1 MIPRST
7 AAKNENKP
15 QPIIRCR
22 VRCPMCQTAGYQY
35 RMNNRVF
42 WNKDIDIDLQPQ
54 NYAKLDHVDPN
65 FHPPLYYMWYCPECH
80 FTAGYRH
87 FIHPLKDVY
96 VKVDAVAERIRDAY
110 AAKGSFYSLV
120 NILSQNLDVE
130 YMDFFQGLR
139 LHLLAVLELE
149 LIEDMVK
156 QYFLNLG
163 RYCLHLAWL
172 YRDLSNNAEASAATL
187 PRMEELYEEVKAFW
201 PAMPR
206 SEYEALNKAANYY
219 DQTFERSPQV
229 KTVIDEVSILQV
241 IARIYIKLGK
251 REESKKLLNNSVER
265 ALEAR
270 EKIEAKL
277 RDTGEEG
284 RKLTGDQTADMVTL
298 SRRLRSIADES
309 KQLIQLLA
317 DERLKEHTARA
328 RELLKNHKGK
338 ERDALEIILVKN
350 HIDRRVIAKLL
361 PADKKKSVFTWQL

>member
-1 MIPRST
+1 MIPRSK
-7 AAKNENKP
+7 AAKKENKP
-15 QPIIRCR
+15 QPIMRCR
-22 VRCPMCQTAGYQY
+22 VRCPMCQEASYQY

-42 WNKDIDIDLQPQ
+42 WNRDIDIDLQPQ

-65 FHPPLYYMWYCPECH
+65 FHPPLYYMWHCPECH

-96 VKVDAVAERIRDAY
+96 VKVEAVSARIRETY
-110 AAKGSFYSLV
+110 AAKGDFYKLV
-120 NILSQNLDVE
+120 NILSRGLDVE
-130 YMDFFQGLR
+130 HMDFFQGLK

-172 YRDLSNNAEASAATL
+172 YRDLSNNPEALAATQ
-187 PRMEELYEEVKAFW
+187 PRLDELYEEVKELW

-206 SEYEALNKAANYY
+206 TEYEALYKAVNYY

-241 IARIYIKLGK
+241 IARIYIKLEK
-251 REESKKLLNNSVER
+251 RDEARKMLTSSIDR

-270 EKIEAKL
+270 DKIELKL
-277 RDTGEEG
+277 HDTGEEG
-284 RKLTGDQTADMVTL
+284 KKLTADQTADMVTL
-298 SRRLRSIADES
+298 SRRLRTIADEG

-317 DERLKEHTARA
+317 EERLKEHTVRA
-328 RELLKNHKGK
+328 KKLLKANKGRDRTVL
-338 ERDALEIILVKN
+338 ERILTKN
-350 HIDRRVIAKLL
+350 HIDRRVIAQLL
-361 PADKKKSVFTWQL
+361 PEDKKKSAFSW

>member
-1 MIPRST
+1 MIPRSK
-7 AAKNENKP
+7 AAITENKP
-15 QPIIRCR
+15 QPVIRCK
-22 VRCPMCQTAGYQY
+22 VRCPMCQAASYQY

-42 WNKDIDIDLQPQ
+42 WNQDIDIDLQPQ

-110 AAKGSFYSLV
+110 AAKGSFHQLV
-120 NILSQNLDVE
+120 NILSRDLDIE
-130 YMDFFQGLR
+130 HMDFFQGLR

-149 LIEDMVK
+149 LIEDVVK

-172 YRDLSNNAEASAATL
+172 YRDLSNNPEALAATQ
-187 PRMEELYEEVKAFW
+187 PRLDELYEEVRELW
-201 PAMPR
+201 PNMPR
-206 SEYEALNKAANYY
+206 TEYEALNKAANYY

-251 REESKKLLNNSVER
+251 REEAKKLLSNSVDR

-284 RKLTGDQTADMVTL
+284 KKLTADQTADMVTL
-298 SRRLRSIADES
+298 SRRLRVIADEN
-309 KQLIQLLA
+309 KELIQLLA
-317 DERLKEHTARA
+317 DERLKEHTLRA
-328 RELLKNHKGK
+328 KELIKQNKGRDRDVL
-338 ERDALEIILVKN
+338 ERILTKN
-350 HIDRRVIAKLL
+350 HIDRRIIAKLL
-361 PADKKKSVFTWQL
+361 PDDRKKGVFPW